1 MVKVAI
7 SEFRAHM
14 SKYLMYVL
22 EGQEIL
28 LTSRGKEIAELRQ
41 PVNRQ
46 EAAREKLARIA
57 ATAET
62 GDIVSPVIDDL
73 GAAR

>member
-1 MVKVAI
+1 MVKVAV
-7 SEFRAHM
+7 SEFRTHM

-28 LTSRGKEIAELRQ
+28 LTSRGKEIAELRP

-46 EAAREKLARIA
+46 EAAKEKLARIA
-57 ATAET
+57 ATAQI
-62 GDIVSPVIDDL
+62 GDIISPVIDEF
-73 GAAR
+73 GATQ

>member
-1 MVKVAI
+1 MVKVAL

-14 SKYLMYVL
+14 SKYLTYVL

-46 EAAREKLARIA
+46 EAAKEKLARIA
-57 ATAET
+57 ATAEIN
-62 GDIVSPVIDDL
+62 DVVAPVIDEL
-73 GAAR
+73 GVTR

>member
-46 EAAREKLARIA
+46 EAARAKLGPNRRNSRNRRPCCS
-57 ATAET
+57 
-62 GDIVSPVIDDL
+62 GY
-73 GAAR
+73 

>member
-46 EAAREKLARIA
+46 EVAREKLARIA
-57 ATAET
+57 ATAEVN
-62 GDIVSPVIDDL
+62 DVVSPVIDEL
-73 GAAR
+73 GVTR